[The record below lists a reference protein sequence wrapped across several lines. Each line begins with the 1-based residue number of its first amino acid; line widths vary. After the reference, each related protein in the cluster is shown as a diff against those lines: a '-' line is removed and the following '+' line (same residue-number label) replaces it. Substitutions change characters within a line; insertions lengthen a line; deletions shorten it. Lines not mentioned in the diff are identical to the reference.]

1 MHTDEGA
8 ATDVEAEDDVGS
20 LPVELDVETAATSM
34 PSASRRAGLGFQ
46 LVVQVQVQIF
56 ILSVAFW
63 EGMTNNAMVKTIT
76 CCELKHLQVPPCK
89 GILCTRIQLMEQV

>member
-8 ATDVEAEDDVGS
+8 ATDVEAEDDVGG

-46 LVVQVQVQIF
+46 LVVQVQVQI
-56 ILSVAFW
+56 LSVAFW

-76 CCELKHLQVPPCK
+76 CCELKHLQL
-89 GILCTRIQLMEQV
+89 IMS